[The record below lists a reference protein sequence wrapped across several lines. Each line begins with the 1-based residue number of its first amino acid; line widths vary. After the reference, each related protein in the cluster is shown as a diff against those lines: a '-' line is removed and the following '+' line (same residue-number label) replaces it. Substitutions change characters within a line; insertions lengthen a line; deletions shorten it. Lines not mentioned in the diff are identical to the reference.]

1 MAAVDPAAP
10 RWGERPRSTPVERGR
25 YLASITC
32 SECHGRTFGGDADAG
47 SPSLAIARGYDLPQ
61 FTHLLR
67 TGQPIGGRDL
77 GEMSEAAREDFVN
90 FRDDEIADIYA
101 FLRREFGDI

>member
-1 MAAVDPAAP
+1 MA
-10 RWGERPRSTPVERGR
+10 
-25 YLASITC
+25 
-32 SECHGRTFGGDADAG
+32 
-47 SPSLAIARGYDLPQ
+47 Q

-67 TGQPIGGRDL
+67 AGQPIGGRDL

-101 FLRREFGDI
+101 FLRREFGDP